1 MTYVAP
7 AMILLVSFNFPA
19 AVTLYWVVS
28 NAVRVV
34 QTFIFYNP
42 YKIIAQREAKRQEEK
57 ARQRRLRKALKK
69 VK

>member
-34 QTFIFYNP
+34 QTLSS
-42 YKIIAQREAKRQEEK
+42 IIHTRLLPKEKQTPRRK